1 MNYVATLIRTAF
13 QWAIFL
19 AVTGGLGEATFKM
32 FKEARNAQAHG
43 LISLS
48 KLNHS
53 LQGEEI
59 GVTRP

>member
-1 MNYVATLIRTAF
+1 MNYVTTLIRTAF

-19 AVTGGLGEATFKM
+19 AVTGGLGEATLKM
-32 FKEARNAQAHG
+32 FKEARNAQSHG

-53 LQGEEI
+53 LQRDESS
-59 GVTRP
+59 VTRP